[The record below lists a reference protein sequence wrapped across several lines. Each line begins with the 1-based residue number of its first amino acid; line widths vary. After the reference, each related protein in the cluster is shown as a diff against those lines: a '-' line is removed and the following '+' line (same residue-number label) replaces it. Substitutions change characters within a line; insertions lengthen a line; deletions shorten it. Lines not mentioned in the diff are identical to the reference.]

1 MSDRHRRN
9 RSRSRSPYE
18 RRSRHR
24 DSERYDERSRYDRE
38 DRYSSSRGHRR
49 SPSPRGRE
57 DRSRDDAGYNFH
69 HSRWNQGRRAQRM
82 HSIYDVTE
90 SFLEDRQRERDDA
103 PLADIWERSPSPPP
117 VKKER
122 KLSPLRNAGP
132 NTSPSPHKDDSLSP
146 EIRTKSEKSKKRKK
160 SSKKRKEKSGE
171 SEEELMWTER
181 QVAIPKEPESG
192 LIGPAPLPENF
203 GEASYGG
210 ALLPGEGAAMA
221 SFVQQNKRIP
231 RRGEIGLSAEEIET
245 FEDSGYVMS
254 GSRHARMNAVRIRK
268 ENQIYSAEEKLALA
282 RYNYEERAKKENEVI
297 AGFRE
302 ILASKN
308 LIPK

>member
-1 MSDRHRRN
+1 
-9 RSRSRSPYE
+9 
-18 RRSRHR
+18 
-24 DSERYDERSRYDRE
+24 
-38 DRYSSSRGHRR
+38 
-49 SPSPRGRE
+49 
-57 DRSRDDAGYNFH
+57 
-69 HSRWNQGRRAQRM
+69 M
-82 HSIYDVTE
+82 HSFYDVTE
-90 SFLEDRQRERDDA
+90 SFLEERQRQRDEV
-103 PLADIWERSPSPPP
+103 PMADIWERSPSPPP
-117 VKKER
+117 VKTALESTK
-122 KLSPLRNAGP
+122 KKSSPLRSAGLS
-132 NTSPSPHKDDSLSP
+132 TSPKSSHKDTDSSISP
-146 EIRTKSEKSKKRKK
+146 DRSRRDKSKKRKK
-160 SSKKRKEKSGE
+160 TKKRSKEKSTGDE
-171 SEEELMWTER
+171 ADAELVWTER
-181 QVAIPKEPESG
+181 QVALPKEPESG

-221 SFVQQNKRIP
+221 AFVQQNKRIP

-245 FEDSGYVMS
+245 FEDTGYVMS

-282 RYNYEERAKKENEVI
+282 RYNYEERAKRENEVI